1 MNNFIHEY
9 CQNINIFVE
18 VKNKYKSWK
27 RKSLHWM
34 KRDESFYLCPII
46 ERITA
51 FAKKFLFLILVSFLT
66 TMLFNKQIL
75 TTIISLKILNCI
87 YLLHKLFIY

>member
-1 MNNFIHEY
+1 MHNILKKIYVKLCNMNNFIHEY
-9 CQNINIFVE
+9 CQNINIFME

-46 ERITA
+46 ERTICIKMLGLLITR
-51 FAKKFLFLILVSFLT
+51 
-66 TMLFNKQIL
+66 
-75 TTIISLKILNCI
+75 
-87 YLLHKLFIY
+87 